1 MNQQDLRTFIR
12 NERRVEMAF
21 EEQRYWDL
29 RRWKIAASV
38 YNSAPLR
45 GLDLQLSSGGQLFYN
60 VIPVLTT
67 VFRDPQMYL
76 YPIPYSEV
84 IRNNQMKQN
93 PLW

>member
-1 MNQQDLRTFIR
+1 MTQADMRTFIQ

-21 EEQRYWDL
+21 EEQRYWDI
-29 RRWKIAASV
+29 RRWKIAAQV
-38 YNSAPLR
+38 YNNAPLQ
-45 GLDLQLSSGGQLFYN
+45 GLDIQVSSGGQIFYN
-60 VIPVLTT
+60 PISVLTP

-84 IRNNQMKQN
+84 IKNNQMKQN